1 MQKKLVYIW
10 NPATYDCENGE
21 YVANVIDNSVI
32 PCDEIV
38 EKKKKTLPTKSVSTK
53 TVPTNFNEKNV
64 TCKTKSFIF
73 YQSFY

>member
-38 EKKKKTLPTKSVSTK
+38 EKKKKNPSNKK
-53 TVPTNFNEKNV
+53 CFNKN
-64 TCKTKSFIF
+64 CSNKF
-73 YQSFY
+73 

>member
-38 EKKKKTLPTKSVSTK
+38 EKKKKPFQQKVFQQKLFQQILTKK
-53 TVPTNFNEKNV
+53 M
-64 TCKTKSFIF
+64 
-73 YQSFY
+73 